1 MPVHAVTGASS
12 HVGHYAVHQLLARG
26 VLLGALRHLTAAA
39 AAGRRAGCNLRPCG
53 SRLVSAGSHL
63 IGEA

>member
-12 HVGHYAVHQLLARG
+12 HVGHYAVHQLLGRG
-26 VLLGALRHLTAAA
+26 VLLGALRHLSAAA
-39 AAGRRAGCNLRPCG
+39 AAGRRADGNLRPCG

-63 IGEA
+63 FGEA